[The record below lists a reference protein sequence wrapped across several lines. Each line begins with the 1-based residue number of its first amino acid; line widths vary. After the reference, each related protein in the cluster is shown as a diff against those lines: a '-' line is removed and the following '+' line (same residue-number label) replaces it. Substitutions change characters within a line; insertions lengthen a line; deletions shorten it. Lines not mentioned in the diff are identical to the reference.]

1 MVGDLPQML
10 LQSLLETLPV
20 EFSVL
25 NADDKVAAWNKHAT
39 RIFMRPEG
47 ALGRD
52 VSDCHPKRSLHKVE
66 TILGEM
72 KEGKRDKAR
81 FWIDLATD
89 AGKRKVLI
97 EYHALRGEDGDYL
110 GCLECT
116 QDITDLQGLSGE
128 KRLLD

>member
-1 MVGDLPQML
+1 MIGELPQAL

-39 RIFMRPEG
+39 RIFRRPE
-47 ALGRD
+47 AAVGRD
-52 VSDCHPKRSLHKVE
+52 VRDCHPKRSLDKVE

-81 FWIDLATD
+81 FWIDLD
-89 AGKRKVLI
+89 WDGKRRVLI
-97 EYHALRGEDGDYL
+97 EYHALRGEDGEYL

-116 QDITDLQGLSGE
+116 QDITELQGLSGQ